1 MKEPSALKPHE
12 TVRSQLRL
20 PAHLHQ
26 LLTES
31 SERAGRSMNAEIVH
45 RLERSFVPDRPT
57 LTGTLGLRAEL
68 AKQRE
73 IHQATNEMLARSVEL
88 LNVIKRE
95 GGDAP
100 YPGKAE
106 GKSVDE
112 AIKQSERTQ
121 KVFQDAIDSA
131 EQLLMELAVA
141 LANGIEVDVEA
152 FRERALRTGAMYP

>member
-1 MKEPSALKPHE
+1 MSQSDPIK
-12 TVRSQLRL
+12 SQLRI
-20 PAHLHQ
+20 PATLHQ
-26 LLTES
+26 RLVDATTET
-31 SERAGRSMNAEIVH
+31 GRSMNAEIVH
-45 RLERSFVPDRPT
+45 RLERSFVPERPT

-88 LNVIKRE
+88 LNAVKRE
-95 GGDAP
+95 GRDVS

-131 EQLLMELAVA
+131 ELLLMELAVA

-152 FRERALRTGAMYP
+152 FRERALSTGAIYP